1 MATQMNDAVAHKSD
15 LDALEERI
23 ITRVKAEIA
32 AEISRAKFEMLTWG
46 IGILLLNDGLILAG
60 IKLFI

>member
-1 MATQMNDAVAHKSD
+1 MATQMNDPVAHKSD
-15 LDALEERI
+15 LDALEER
-23 ITRVKAEIA
+23 VKAHIA

-46 IGILLLNDGLILAG
+46 IGILLVNDALILAG